1 VTDPRSL
8 ALDHAQSERAFAVSG
23 RDEARRVE
31 IHLGTLCN
39 NLCPFCMSGF
49 SRDKK
54 DPWAPFERVQEEL
67 RHFAERGCR
76 GVGFL
81 GGEPTVYPR
90 IVEAVAYAKS
100 LGYTMISVCT
110 NGTRLSNPDFCR
122 RLVEAGLSRV
132 TLSVHSHIAEVEDL
146 VITRV
151 PGNLARKIAAIRNL
165 VALREEGGLRDRLS
179 VNPVLCRPNLWDMR
193 GFIEFFD
200 ALGVD
205 DVRFNYIWPEG
216 GTRDDR
222 AWIPS
227 YREAMP
233 EILRILLLNEKRLKR
248 RLSFGAVPRC
258 ALALTGV
265 SDALLD
271 YLSAK
276 YLDEA
281 RFDTGNDVSLAT
293 HDSTDSRFVW
303 QENKR
308 DVLKTRFPGC
318 ASCAHESRCEGVWKS
333 YVRIY
338 GIDEFSPLKAAFR
351 TGEKA

>member
-1 VTDPRSL
+1 MIEPRGL
-8 ALDHAQSERAFAVSG
+8 AFDHAQAESVVAMSRRESV
-23 RDEARRVE
+23 RRVE

-49 SRDKK
+49 SRDTK
-54 DPWAPFERVQEEL
+54 DPWASFERVREEL
-67 RHFAERGCR
+67 RHFHERGCR

-100 LGYTMISVCT
+100 LGYSMISVCT

-122 RLVEAGLSRV
+122 RLVDAGLTRV
-132 TLSVHSHIAEVEDL
+132 TLSVHSHIPEVEDL
-146 VITRV
+146 IITRV
-151 PGNLARKIAAIRNL
+151 PGNLARKIAALKNL
-165 VALREEGGLRDRLS
+165 VALRNDGALRDHIS
-179 VNPVLCRPNLWDMR
+179 VNPVLCRPNLSEME
-193 GFIEFFD
+193 GFINFFGE
-200 ALGVD
+200 LGVD

-233 EILRILLLNEKRLKR
+233 EILRILLLNEKRLKKH
-248 RLSFGAVPRC
+248 LTFGAVPKC

-265 SDALLD
+265 SSELLE
-271 YLSAK
+271 YLAAK
-276 YLDEA
+276 YLDES

-293 HDSTDSRFVW
+293 DASADARFVW

-308 DVLKTRFPGC
+308 DVLKTKFPDCAGC
-318 ASCAHESRCEGVWKS
+318 GHEARCEGVWKS

-338 GIDEFSPLKAAFR
+338 GFDEFRPLKSAPA
-351 TGEKA
+351 GGK

>member
-1 VTDPRSL
+1 MTDPRSL
-8 ALDHAQSERAFAVSG
+8 ALDHAQSERVFAGSG
-23 RDEARRVE
+23 RGEVRRVE

-54 DPWAPFERVQEEL
+54 DPWASFERVQREL
-67 RHFAERGCR
+67 RHFREKGCR

-90 IVEAVAYAKS
+90 IVDAVAYAKS

-110 NGTRLSNPDFCR
+110 NGTRLSNPEFCR
-122 RLVEAGLSRV
+122 ALVEAGLTRV
-132 TLSVHSHIAEVEDL
+132 TLSVHSHIPEVEDL
-146 VITRV
+146 IITRV
-151 PGNLARKIAAIRNL
+151 PGNLSRKIAALKNL
-165 VALREEGGLRDRLS
+165 AALREKGALAGGIS
-179 VNPVLCRPNLWDMR
+179 VNPVLCRPNLGGME
-193 GFIEFFD
+193 GFIRFFD
-200 ALGVD
+200 GLGAD

-227 YREAMP
+227 FREAMP
-233 EILRILLLNEKRLKR
+233 EILRILLLNEKRLKKH
-248 RLSFGAVPRC
+248 LTFGAVPRC

-265 SDALLD
+265 SDELLE

-276 YLDEA
+276 YLDES

-293 HDSTDSRFVW
+293 HESDDSRFVW

-308 DVLKTRFPGC
+308 DVLKTKFPDC
-318 ASCAHESRCEGVWKS
+318 AGCAHEAGCEGAWKS

-338 GIDEFSPLKAAFR
+338 GIDEFRPLKAAPSE
-351 TGEKA
+351 GKKP